1 MRLNESFPRE
11 LHLEKL
17 KSSAFVFGPRMTG
30 KTTLLTGLSATATFN
45 LLDVDLELKYR
56 QSPGFFWEEISALPS
71 KSLVIIDEIQKIPL
85 LLNYVQMGME
95 KLKLKFILSGSSAR
109 KLKRGGANLL
119 GGRALDLK
127 LHPLTVEEIGSS
139 FKMDLALKYGTLP
152 KIYQLL
158 VEKEEKE
165 AGRFL
170 RSYITTYIKEEIQL
184 EAITRNLAAFQ
195 RFLSVAGQGNAQIIE
210 FANISRECSVP
221 MSTVKEYYQIL
232 EDTLLG
238 EFLWPYDRSER
249 KKARPKFYFF
259 DCGVIRALQNR
270 LLDPPTPQEKGF
282 LFETWLC
289 RELVRIR
296 DYEEKG
302 HSSGLWRKGN
312 HEIDILISGGHGPLL
327 AIECKSS
334 RAGLDTATVRAF
346 RDEFPK
352 VPLWVASLTD
362 EHSRKLESGVEV
374 HSWRKIVQSYRAL

>member
-139 FKMDLALKYGTLP
+139 FKMDLALKYGT
-152 KIYQLL
+152 
-158 VEKEEKE
+158 
-165 AGRFL
+165 
-170 RSYITTYIKEEIQL
+170 
-184 EAITRNLAAFQ
+184 
-195 RFLSVAGQGNAQIIE
+195 
-210 FANISRECSVP
+210 
-221 MSTVKEYYQIL
+221 
-232 EDTLLG
+232 D
-238 EFLWPYDRSER
+238 
-249 KKARPKFYFF
+249 
-259 DCGVIRALQNR
+259 
-270 LLDPPTPQEKGF
+270 
-282 LFETWLC
+282 
-289 RELVRIR
+289 
-296 DYEEKG
+296 
-302 HSSGLWRKGN
+302 
-312 HEIDILISGGHGPLL
+312 
-327 AIECKSS
+327 
-334 RAGLDTATVRAF
+334 
-346 RDEFPK
+346 
-352 VPLWVASLTD
+352 
-362 EHSRKLESGVEV
+362 
-374 HSWRKIVQSYRAL
+374 